1 MKVIIVGGVAGGA
14 SAAARLR
21 RLDEKCEIT
30 IYERGEYISFAN
42 CGLPYHISGVIED
55 REALL
60 VQTPENMTARFNLAV
75 KTFHEVTSIDAKN
88 KKVKV
93 KNWASNNTFEDSYD
107 YLVLSPGAAPIKP
120 PIPGIELDNIFT
132 LRTIPDMDKILN
144 AVKAGAKSAVVVG
157 GGFIGVEVAENLIE
171 KKFSVSL
178 VEMQDQALTFLDP
191 DMAAFA
197 HNEMKSHN
205 IKLYLSDK
213 VTEFKKSVDGKIAVC
228 LDSGKILETDMVI
241 LAIGVMP
248 EVKLA
253 KDAGLK
259 IGETGAIAVDKT
271 MLTSDPSIYAIGD
284 AVEVT
289 HFITKTKIKI
299 PLAGPA
305 NRQARIAVNNI
316 CGIKSEYK
324 DTQGTSIVKVFDLAC
339 GATGANAQL
348 LKKLNIAFK
357 TATIHAGSHA
367 GYYPYA
373 YIVHLKI
380 IYSEDTG
387 KIFGAQVCG
396 YDGVDK
402 RIDVIASAIRHGA
415 TIHDLCDYE
424 LSYAPPYGSAK
435 DPINM
440 AGFTAA
446 NDTPDFAPLISIFDV
461 KGYMKNGAYL
471 VDVRDTDEVISGS
484 IENSVNIPLNTLRSR
499 LAEIPKDRV
508 ILIYCKIGL
517 RGYIA
522 QRILKQNGFNVF
534 NISGGWESY
543 NTYFNQGDFEHFI
556 PGEKKADDTQTK
568 LKPHSSEMP
577 NVIKVNACGLQCPGP
592 LMKLKEAVIK
602 AKDNEIIEIEATDQG
617 FHADVQAFAG
627 AANLKILDLEK
638 GKSIKARLL
647 KQRAESVPAT
657 LRDGGAQKSNYAT
670 LVVFSDDFDKA
681 MAAAIIANGALSM
694 GKKVSLFFT
703 FWGLNILRKNKNV
716 PVKKNFIEKMFG
728 MMMPRG
734 TSQLGLSKMNMM
746 GMGTKMIKGI
756 MKQHNVEPLE
766 KLLQSVKDNGGKL
779 VACRMSM
786 ELMGIKKEE
795 MIDGVE
801 DGGVAAYLADAEKGN
816 INLFI

>member
-1 MKVIIVGGVAGGA
+1 MKIIIVGGVAGGA

-30 IYERGEYISFAN
+30 MYERGEYISFAN
-42 CGLPYHISGVIED
+42 CGLPYHIGGSIED

-60 VQTPENMTARFNLAV
+60 VQTPENMAARFNFAV
-75 KTFHEVTSIDAKN
+75 KTFHEVISIDTKN

-93 KNWASNNTFEDSYD
+93 KNWKSNNIFEDNYD

-120 PIPGIELDNIFT
+120 PIPGIESDNIFT
-132 LRTIPDMDKILN
+132 LRTIPDMDKIL
-144 AVKAGAKSAVVVG
+144 AAMKAGAKSAVVVG

-171 KKFSVSL
+171 KGFTVSL
-178 VEMQDQALTFLDP
+178 VEMQDQILTFLDP

-197 HNEMKSHN
+197 HNEMKSHKL
-205 IKLYLSDK
+205 KLYLSDR
-213 VTEFKKSVDGKIAVC
+213 VTEFKKSAGGKVA
-228 LDSGKILETDMVI
+228 LSLAGGKILEADMAV

-259 IGETGAIAVDKT
+259 IGETGAIAVDET
-271 MLTSDPSIYAIGD
+271 MLTSDPSIYAVGD

-289 HFITKTKIKI
+289 HFVTKTKIKI

-339 GATGANAQL
+339 GATGASVPL
-348 LKKLNIAFK
+348 LKKFNIAFK
-357 TATIHAGSHA
+357 TVTIHAGSHA

-373 YIVHLKI
+373 YMVHLKL
-380 IYSEDTG
+380 IYSPETG
-387 KIFGAQVCG
+387 KILGAQACG

-415 TIHDLCDYE
+415 TIHDLSDYE

-435 DPINM
+435 DPVNM
-440 AGFTAA
+440 AGFVAE
-446 NDTPDFAPLISIFDV
+446 NNTPDFAPLISIFDI
-461 KGYMKNGAYL
+461 KEYMANGAYL
-471 VDVRDTDEVISGS
+471 IDVRNTDEVISGS
-484 IENSVNIPLNTLRSR
+484 IENSVNIPLHTLRSR
-499 LAEIPKDRV
+499 LIEIPKDKL
-508 ILIYCKIGL
+508 ILIYCRVGL

-522 QRILKQNGFNVF
+522 QRILKQNGFNAL

-543 NTYFNQGDFEHFI
+543 NTYYNQGDSEHFI
-556 PGEKKADDTQTK
+556 PGGKEADDTQTK
-568 LKPHSSEMP
+568 LQPHSSEATS
-577 NVIKVNACGLQCPGP
+577 VIKVNACGLQCPGP
-592 LMKLKEAVIK
+592 LMKLKEAVAK

-627 AANLKILDLEK
+627 AANLKVLDLEK

-647 KQRAESVPAT
+647 KCPAGSVPT
-657 LRDGGAQKSNYAT
+657 GPHGGGGQKSNHAT

-681 MAAAIIANGALSM
+681 VAATIIANGALAM

-728 MMMPRG
+728 FMMPRG
-734 TSQLGLSKMNMM
+734 TSQLTLSKMNMM

-766 KLLQSVKDNGGKL
+766 KLLQSVIDNGGKL

>member
-30 IYERGEYISFAN
+30 MYERGEYISFAN
-42 CGLPYHISGVIED
+42 CGLPYHIGGSIED
-55 REALL
+55 RESLL
-60 VQTPENMTARFNLAV
+60 VQTPENMSARFNFAI
-75 KTFHEVTSIDAKN
+75 KTFHEVISIDTKN

-93 KNWASNNTFEDSYD
+93 KNWKSNNIFEDSYD

-120 PIPGIELDNIFT
+120 PIPGIESDNIFT
-132 LRTIPDMDKILN
+132 LRTIPDMDKII
-144 AVKAGAKSAVVVG
+144 AAMKAGAKSAVVVG

-171 KKFSVSL
+171 KGFAVSL
-178 VEMQDQALTFLDP
+178 VEMQDQVLTFLDP

-197 HNEMKSHN
+197 HNEMKSHKL
-205 IKLYLSDK
+205 KLYLSDR
-213 VTEFKKSVDGKIAVC
+213 VTEFKKSANGKVA
-228 LDSGKILETDMVI
+228 LSLASGKILEADMAV

-253 KDAGLK
+253 KEAGLK
-259 IGETGAIAVDKT
+259 IGETGAIAVDET
-271 MLTSDPSIYAIGD
+271 MLTSDPSIYAVGD

-289 HFITKTKIKI
+289 HFVTKTKIKI

-339 GATGANAQL
+339 GATGASVPL
-348 LKKLNIAFK
+348 LKKFNIPFK
-357 TATIHAGSHA
+357 TVTIHAGSHA

-373 YIVHLKI
+373 YMVHLKL
-380 IYSEDTG
+380 IYSPETG
-387 KIFGAQVCG
+387 KILGAQACG

-415 TIHDLCDYE
+415 TIHDLSDYE
-424 LSYAPPYGSAK
+424 LSYAPPFGSAK
-435 DPINM
+435 DPVNM
-440 AGFTAA
+440 AGFVAE
-446 NDTPDFAPLISIFDV
+446 NNTPDFAPLISIFDI
-461 KGYMKNGAYL
+461 KEYMSNGAYL
-471 VDVRDTDEVISGS
+471 IDVRNTDEVISGA
-484 IENSVNIPLNTLRSR
+484 IENSVNIPLHTLRSR
-499 LAEIPKDRV
+499 LIEIPEDKLILVYCRV
-508 ILIYCKIGL
+508 GL

-522 QRILKQNGFNVF
+522 QRILKQNGFNAL

-543 NTYFNQGDFEHFI
+543 NTYYNQGDFQHFI
-556 PGEKKADDTQTK
+556 PGEKEADDTQTK
-568 LKPHSSEMP
+568 LQPHSGETAS
-577 NVIKVNACGLQCPGP
+577 VLKVNACGLQCPGP
-592 LMKLKEAVIK
+592 LMKLKEAVSK

-627 AANLKILDLEK
+627 AANLKVLDLEK

-647 KQRAESVPAT
+647 KCPAGSIPT
-657 LRDGGAQKSNYAT
+657 GPHGGGSQKSDHAT
-670 LVVFSDDFDKA
+670 LVVFSDNFDKA
-681 MAAAIIANGALSM
+681 MAAAIIANGALAM

-703 FWGLNILRKNKNV
+703 FWGLNILRKNKSV

-728 MMMPRG
+728 FMMPRG
-734 TSQLGLSKMNMM
+734 TNQLTLSKMNMM

>member
-1 MKVIIVGGVAGGA
+1 MKIIIVGGVAGGA

-30 IYERGEYISFAN
+30 MYERGEFISFAN
-42 CGLPYHISGVIED
+42 CGLPYHIGGTIED

-60 VQTPENMTARFNLAV
+60 VQTPENMSARFNFAV
-75 KTFHEVTSIDAKN
+75 KTFHEVVSIDAKN
-88 KKVKV
+88 KKVSV
-93 KNWASNNTFEDSYD
+93 KNWKSGNTFEDNYD

-120 PIPGIELDNIFT
+120 PIPGIDGENIFT
-132 LRTIPDMDKILN
+132 LRTIPDMDKII
-144 AVKAGAKSAVVVG
+144 AAMKKGAKSAIVVG

-171 KKFSVSL
+171 KGFAVSL
-178 VEMQDQALTFLDP
+178 VEMQDQVLTFLDP

-197 HNEMKSHN
+197 HNEMKSHK
-205 IKLYLSDK
+205 IKLYLSDR
-213 VTEFKKSVDGKIAVC
+213 VTEFKKTAGGKVAVT
-228 LDSGKILETDMVI
+228 LASGKAIEADMAV

-253 KDAGLK
+253 KEAGLK
-259 IGETGAIAVDKT
+259 IGETGAIAVGET
-271 MLTSDPSIYAIGD
+271 MLTSDPSIYAVGD

-289 HFITKTKIKI
+289 HFVTKTKIKI

-339 GATGANAQL
+339 GATGASVPL
-348 LKKLNIAFK
+348 LKRANIAFK
-357 TATIHAGSHA
+357 TLTLHAGSHA

-373 YIVHLKI
+373 YMVHLKL
-380 IYSEDTG
+380 IYSPETG
-387 KIFGAQVCG
+387 KILGAQACG

-415 TIHDLCDYE
+415 TVHDLQDYE
-424 LSYAPPYGSAK
+424 LAYAPPFGSAK
-435 DPINM
+435 DPVNM
-440 AGFTAA
+440 AGFVAV
-446 NDTPDFAPLISIFDV
+446 NDITKFAPLISIFDV
-461 KGYMKNGAYL
+461 KEYKDKGAYL
-471 VDVRDTDEVISGS
+471 IDVRNTDEVISGS
-484 IENSVNIPLNTLRSR
+484 IENSVNIPLHTLRGR
-499 LAEIPKDRV
+499 LIEIPKDK
-508 ILIYCKIGL
+508 LIVVYCKVGL

-522 QRILKQNGFNVF
+522 QRILLQNGFNAV
-534 NISGGWESY
+534 NISGGFESY
-543 NTYFNQGDFEHFI
+543 NTYYNQGDFEHFAT
-556 PGEKKADDTQTK
+556 GGKDADDTQTK
-568 LKPHSSEMP
+568 GQTHSQASSGS
-577 NVIKVNACGLQCPGP
+577 VIRVNACGLQCPGP
-592 LMKLKEAVIK
+592 LLKLKEAVSR
-602 AKDNEIIEIEATDQG
+602 AKDNEVIEIEATDQG

-627 AANLKILDLEK
+627 AANLKVLDLEK

-647 KQRAESVPAT
+647 KCPAGSVPT
-657 LRDGGAQKSNYAT
+657 GPHGSPKSDQAT

-681 MAAAIIANGALSM
+681 MAATIIANGALAM

-734 TSQLGLSKMNMM
+734 TSKLTLSKMNMF
-746 GMGTKMIKGI
+746 GMGTQMIKGI
-756 MKQHNVEPLE
+756 MKHHNVEPLE

>member
-30 IYERGEYISFAN
+30 MYERGEFISFAN
-42 CGLPYHISGVIED
+42 CGLPYHIGGAIED

-60 VQTPENMTARFNLAV
+60 VQTPEGMSARFNFAV
-75 KTFHEVTSIDAKN
+75 KTFHEVVSIDAK
-88 KKVKV
+88 KKAVQV
-93 KNWASNNTFEDSYD
+93 KNWKSGNTFEDKYD

-120 PIPGIELDNIFT
+120 PIPGIDGENIFT
-132 LRTIPDMDKILN
+132 LRTIPDMDKII
-144 AVKAGAKSAVVVG
+144 ASMKAGAKSAIVVG

-171 KKFSVSL
+171 KGLAVSL
-178 VEMQDQALTFLDP
+178 IEMQDQVLTFLDP

-197 HNEMKSHN
+197 HNEMKSHK
-205 IKLYLSDK
+205 IKLHLSDR
-213 VTEFKKSVDGKIAVC
+213 VTEFKKAAGGKVAVT
-228 LDSGKILETDMVI
+228 LASGKAIEADMAV

-259 IGETGAIAVDKT
+259 IGETGAIAVDER
-271 MLTSDPSIYAIGD
+271 MQTSDPSIYAVGD

-289 HFITKTKIKI
+289 HFVTKTKIKI

-339 GATGANAQL
+339 GATGASVPL
-348 LKKLNIAFK
+348 LKKCGIAFK
-357 TATIHAGSHA
+357 TVTIHAGSHA

-373 YIVHLKI
+373 YMVHLKL
-380 IYSEDTG
+380 IYSPETG
-387 KIFGAQVCG
+387 KILGAQACG

-402 RIDVIASAIRHGA
+402 RIDVIASAIRHGG
-415 TIHDLCDYE
+415 TIHDLADYE

-435 DPINM
+435 DPVNM
-440 AGFTAA
+440 AGFVAA
-446 NDTPDFAPLISIFDV
+446 NDGSDYAPLISIFEV
-461 KGYMKNGAYL
+461 KEYVKNGAYL
-471 VDVRDTDEVISGS
+471 LDVRNTDEVISGT
-484 IENSVNIPLNTLRSR
+484 IEGAVNIPLHTLRSR
-499 LAEIPKDRV
+499 LIEIPKDKL
-508 ILIYCKIGL
+508 ILVFCKVGL
-517 RGYIA
+517 RGYVA
-522 QRILKQNGFNVF
+522 QRILKQNGFNVL
-534 NISGGWESY
+534 NISGGYESY
-543 NTYFNQGDFEHFI
+543 NMYYNQGDFEHFI
-556 PGEKKADDTQTK
+556 AEQKDADDTQTK
-568 LKPHSSEMP
+568 GASNSSQTSG
-577 NVIKVNACGLQCPGP
+577 NVLRVNACGLQCPGP
-592 LMKLKEAVIK
+592 LLKLKEAVSK
-602 AKDNEIIEIEATDQG
+602 AKDNEVIEIEATDQG

-627 AANLKILDLEK
+627 AANLKVLDLEK

-647 KQRAESVPAT
+647 KCPAGSVPT
-657 LRDGGAQKSNYAT
+657 GPHGSPKSDQAT

-681 MAAAIIANGALSM
+681 MAATIIANGALAM

-703 FWGLNILRKNKNV
+703 FWGLNVLRKNKNV

-734 TSQLGLSKMNMM
+734 TSKLTLSKMNMF
-746 GMGTKMIKGI
+746 GMGTQMIKGI

-766 KLLQSVKDNGGKL
+766 KLLASVRDNGGKL

-795 MIDGVE
+795 LIDGVE

>member
-30 IYERGEYISFAN
+30 MYERGEFISFAN
-42 CGLPYHISGVIED
+42 CGLPYHIGGVIEERD
-55 REALL
+55 ALL
-60 VQTPENMTARFNLAV
+60 VQTPETMAARFNFAV
-75 KTFHEVTSIDAKN
+75 KPFHEVMSVDAGK
-88 KKVKV
+88 KKVQV
-93 KNWASNNTFEDSYD
+93 KNWKSGNTFEDSYD
-107 YLVLSPGAAPIKP
+107 YLILSPGAAPIKP
-120 PIPGIELDNIFT
+120 PITGIEGENIFT
-132 LRTIPDMDKILN
+132 LRTIPDMDKII
-144 AVKAGAKSAVVVG
+144 AAMKSGAKSAIVVG

-171 KKFSVSL
+171 KGLEVSL
-178 VEMQDQALTFLDP
+178 VEMQDQILTFLDP

-197 HNEMKSHN
+197 HNEMKSHK
-205 IKLYLSDK
+205 IKLHLSDR
-213 VTEFKKSVDGKIAVC
+213 VTEFKKSAAGKVSVSLA
-228 LDSGKILETDMVI
+228 SGKTIEADMAV

-253 KDAGLK
+253 KDAGIK
-259 IGETGAIAVDKT
+259 IGETGAIWVDEN
-271 MLTSDPSIYAIGD
+271 MRTSDPAVYAVGD

-289 HFITKTKIKI
+289 HFVTKTKIKI

-316 CGIKSEYK
+316 CGVKSEYM

-339 GATGANAQL
+339 GATGASVPL
-348 LKKLNIAFK
+348 LKKCNIAFK
-357 TATIHAGSHA
+357 TVTIHAGSHA

-373 YIVHLKI
+373 YMVHLKL
-380 IYSEDTG
+380 IYSPETG
-387 KIFGAQVCG
+387 KILGAQACG

-415 TIHDLCDYE
+415 TIHDLENYE
-424 LSYAPPYGSAK
+424 LSYAPPFGSAK
-435 DPINM
+435 DPVNM
-440 AGFTAA
+440 AGFVAV
-446 NDTPDFAPLISIFDV
+446 NDFTKMGQLISIFDV
-461 KGYMKNGAYL
+461 EQYLSNGAYL
-471 VDVRDTDEVISGS
+471 LDVRNTEEVAMGKIKDA
-484 IENSVNIPLNTLRSR
+484 VNIPLHMLRSR
-499 LAEIPKDRV
+499 LIEIPKDKLIVVYCRV
-508 ILIYCKIGL
+508 GL

-522 QRILKQNGFNVF
+522 QRILLQNGFNAV
-534 NISGGWESY
+534 NVSGGYESY
-543 NTYFNQGDFEHFI
+543 NSYFNQGAFDKSIESS
-556 PGEKKADDTQTK
+556 KDADDTQTK
-568 LKPHSSEMP
+568 GQPHQQP
-577 NVIKVNACGLQCPGP
+577 AGNVVRVNACGLQCPGP
-592 LMKLKEAVIK
+592 LLKLKEAVSK
-602 AKDNEIIEIEATDQG
+602 AKDNEVIEIEATDQG

-627 AANLKILDLEK
+627 AANLKVLDLEK

-647 KQRAESVPAT
+647 KCPAGSVPT
-657 LRDGGAQKSNYAT
+657 GPHGSPKSDQAT

-681 MAAAIIANGALSM
+681 MAATIIANGALAM

-734 TSQLGLSKMNMM
+734 TSKLTLSKMNMF
-746 GMGTKMIKGI
+746 GMGTQMIKGI
-756 MKQHNVEPLE
+756 MKEHNVEPLE
-766 KLLQSVKDNGGKL
+766 KLLQSVVANGGKL

-795 MIDGVE
+795 LIEGVE
-801 DGGVAAYLADAEKGN
+801 DGGVATYLADAEKGN

>member
-30 IYERGEYISFAN
+30 MYERGEFISFAN
-42 CGLPYHISGVIED
+42 CGLPYHIGGVIED
-55 REALL
+55 RDALL
-60 VQTPENMTARFNLAV
+60 VQTPETMAARFNFAV
-75 KTFHEVTSIDAKN
+75 KPFHEVMSVDTKN
-88 KKVKV
+88 KKVSV
-93 KNWASNNTFEDSYD
+93 KNWKSGNTFEDSYD
-107 YLVLSPGAAPIKP
+107 YLILSPGAAPIKP
-120 PIPGIELDNIFT
+120 PIPGIDGENIFT
-132 LRTIPDMDKILN
+132 LRTIPDMDKII
-144 AVKAGAKSAVVVG
+144 AAMKKGAKSAIVVG

-171 KKFSVSL
+171 KGFEVSL
-178 VEMQDQALTFLDP
+178 VEMQDQILTFLDP

-197 HNEMKSHN
+197 HNEMKSHK
-205 IKLYLSDK
+205 IKLHLSDR
-213 VTEFKKSVDGKIAVC
+213 VTEFKKSAAGKVAVS
-228 LDSGKILETDMVI
+228 LAGGKTIEADMAV

-253 KDAGLK
+253 KDAGIK
-259 IGETGAIAVDKT
+259 IGETGAIWVDEN
-271 MLTSDPSIYAIGD
+271 MRTSDPAVYAVGD

-289 HFITKTKIKI
+289 HFVTKTKIKI

-316 CGIKSEYK
+316 CGVKSEYK

-339 GATGANAQL
+339 GATGASVPL
-348 LKKLNIAFK
+348 LKKSNIAFK
-357 TATIHAGSHA
+357 TVTIHAGSHA

-373 YIVHLKI
+373 YMVHLKL
-380 IYSEDTG
+380 IYSPETG
-387 KIFGAQVCG
+387 KILGAQACG

-415 TIHDLCDYE
+415 TIYDLENYE
-424 LSYAPPYGSAK
+424 LSYAPPFGSAK
-435 DPINM
+435 DPVNM
-440 AGFTAA
+440 AGFVAV
-446 NDTPDFAPLISIFDV
+446 NDMTKFSPLISIFEV
-461 KGYMKNGAYL
+461 EEYLSKGAYL
-471 VDVRDTDEVISGS
+471 LDVRNTEEVVMGKIKDA
-484 IENSVNIPLNTLRSR
+484 VNIPLHTLRSR
-499 LAEIPKDRV
+499 LIEIPKEKPVVVYCRV
-508 ILIYCKIGL
+508 GL

-522 QRILKQNGFNVF
+522 QRILLQNGFNAV
-534 NISGGWESY
+534 NVSGGYESY
-543 NTYFNQGDFEHFI
+543 NNYFNQGAFDKAIESS
-556 PGEKKADDTQTK
+556 KDADDTQTK
-568 LKPHSSEMP
+568 GQPHQQP
-577 NVIKVNACGLQCPGP
+577 AGNVVRVNACGLQCPGP
-592 LMKLKEAVIK
+592 LLKLKEAVSK
-602 AKDNEIIEIEATDQG
+602 AKDNEVIEIEATDQG

-627 AANLKILDLEK
+627 ATNLKVLDLERR
-638 GKSIKARLL
+638 KSIKARLL
-647 KQRAESVPAT
+647 KCPAGSVPT
-657 LRDGGAQKSNYAT
+657 GPHGSPKSDQAT

-681 MAAAIIANGALSM
+681 MAATIIANGALAM

-734 TSQLGLSKMNMM
+734 TGKLTLSKMNMF
-746 GMGTKMIKGI
+746 GMGTQMIKGI